1 MGIALDN
8 PITPCRLP
16 RQSRLYGTVPF
27 GEDVGHYILGH
38 IHTSICYRFLKGCR
52 PWFCKENSHTE
63 RQGKPSPLR
72 GEGKGW
78 GWDSLTAV
86 ARRLRKQSTDTEGHL
101 WRYLRDRQIEGF
113 KSRRQQPVGSYVVDF
128 VNLEKKV
135 VIELDR
141 GQHTLHPG
149 DRIRDEWLR
158 AEGDKVLRFR
168 DYEVFNNLEGVLETI
183 RDALFTLHPAP
194 LPLRERGDK
203 F

>member
-1 MGIALDN
+1 MLALFEFFYGNIDINGLILKGFMNGVGIALDN

-78 GWDSLTAV
+78 GWIA
-86 ARRLRKQSTDTEGHL
+86 
-101 WRYLRDRQIEGF
+101 
-113 KSRRQQPVGSYVVDF
+113 
-128 VNLEKKV
+128 
-135 VIELDR
+135 
-141 GQHTLHPG
+141 
-149 DRIRDEWLR
+149 
-158 AEGDKVLRFR
+158 
-168 DYEVFNNLEGVLETI
+168 
-183 RDALFTLHPAP
+183 
-194 LPLRERGDK
+194 
-203 F
+203 

>member
-1 MGIALDN
+1 
-8 PITPCRLP
+8 
-16 RQSRLYGTVPF
+16 
-27 GEDVGHYILGH
+27 VGV
-38 IHTSICYRFLKGCR
+38 
-52 PWFCKENSHTE
+52 
-63 RQGKPSPLR
+63 
-72 GEGKGW
+72 
-78 GWDSLTAV
+78 DSLTAV

-135 VIELDR
+135 VIELDG

-183 RDALFTLHPAP
+183 RDALFTPHPDP
-194 LPLRERGDK
+194 LPLRERGDN

>member
-1 MGIALDN
+1 
-8 PITPCRLP
+8 
-16 RQSRLYGTVPF
+16 
-27 GEDVGHYILGH
+27 VGV
-38 IHTSICYRFLKGCR
+38 
-52 PWFCKENSHTE
+52 
-63 RQGKPSPLR
+63 
-72 GEGKGW
+72 
-78 GWDSLTAV
+78 DSLTAV

-183 RDALFTLHPAP
+183 RDALFTPHPDP
-194 LPLRERGDK
+194 LPLRERGDN

>member
-1 MGIALDN
+1 MG
-8 PITPCRLP
+8 
-16 RQSRLYGTVPF
+16 V
-27 GEDVGHYILGH
+27 
-38 IHTSICYRFLKGCR
+38 
-52 PWFCKENSHTE
+52 
-63 RQGKPSPLR
+63 
-72 GEGKGW
+72 
-78 GWDSLTAV
+78 DSLTAV

-101 WRYLRDRQIEGF
+101 WRYLLDRQIEGF

-135 VIELDR
+135 VIELDG

-183 RDALFTLHPAP
+183 RDALFTPHPNP
-194 LPLRERGDK
+194 LPLRERGDN

>member
-1 MGIALDN
+1 
-8 PITPCRLP
+8 
-16 RQSRLYGTVPF
+16 
-27 GEDVGHYILGH
+27 VGV
-38 IHTSICYRFLKGCR
+38 
-52 PWFCKENSHTE
+52 
-63 RQGKPSPLR
+63 
-72 GEGKGW
+72 
-78 GWDSLTAV
+78 DSLTAV

-168 DYEVFNNLEGVLETI
+168 DYEVFNNLEGVLGTI
-183 RDALFTLHPAP
+183 GDALFTLA
-194 LPLRERGDK
+194 LSLKGRGR
-203 F
+203 

>member
-1 MGIALDN
+1 MG
-8 PITPCRLP
+8 
-16 RQSRLYGTVPF
+16 V
-27 GEDVGHYILGH
+27 
-38 IHTSICYRFLKGCR
+38 
-52 PWFCKENSHTE
+52 
-63 RQGKPSPLR
+63 
-72 GEGKGW
+72 
-78 GWDSLTAV
+78 DSLTAV

-183 RDALFTLHPAP
+183 RDALFTPHPDP
-194 LPLRERGDK
+194 LPLRERGDN